1 MPEAVQE
8 ATNQAGPC
16 PEMDLLY
23 LPSQVP
29 GSLTICPW
37 YEQLATIER
46 ELRQG
51 QAADILDNLR
61 DAMQLQELL
70 LVGKAKA
77 AAGNKSITRAQGY
90 INRAATHVSHFADAY
105 RSCRQAMVRL
115 GMKEDDSAF
124 PVLNASDLR
133 LKAVT
138 GWKATGEG
146 KITNSWIWT
155 HGNIKK
161 DTAEWKD
168 DSKSFPASCI

>member
-1 MPEAVQE
+1 
-8 ATNQAGPC
+8 
-16 PEMDLLY
+16 
-23 LPSQVP
+23 
-29 GSLTICPW
+29 
-37 YEQLATIER
+37 
-46 ELRQG
+46 
-51 QAADILDNLR
+51 
-61 DAMQLQELL
+61 
-70 LVGKAKA
+70 
-77 AAGNKSITRAQGY
+77 
-90 INRAATHVSHFADAY
+90 
-105 RSCRQAMVRL
+105 MVRL

-168 DSKSFPASCI
+168 NSKSFPASCI